1 MSFLTPAAF
10 VLAALLPVIIAMYLL
25 KLRRT
30 EQLVSSVYLWRRAV
44 RDIEANAPWQRL
56 RRNLLLILQLLFLA
70 ALILALARP
79 FTWTEGA
86 SGQALILILDT
97 SASMAAT
104 DVAPSRLEAARAQAR
119 QLVDGLPADARVTV
133 IAAGDGA
140 LVLLASSRDRRQA
153 HQTIDSLRAGS
164 GGSDLAAAL
173 ELASAV
179 AARQSDAEIVILSDG
194 RATLPE
200 RLAVEGRLRYLPQGI
215 SGDNQAIGTLSL
227 ELTPGG
233 ERLTAFAQVINYGD
247 AAAQRRLTLYAD
259 GQLVDAYDLDIP
271 PGGQRA
277 VVADDLPAGAEIV
290 EARLAGSDALS
301 LDDRAWAVQRSASR
315 AAVTLV
321 SEGNLFLETALSLLP
336 GLETTVVKPA
346 DFHQS
351 QSTSLPTT
359 QPLAHLTILDT
370 FVPLTATL
378 PVGNLFFIGPPRSTG
393 YFSVTGAVDQPAP
406 WPTSADDP
414 LLAHVDLTGVSV
426 LEAVRVPLPG
436 WARTVVAGDPSPGSG
451 QSPGESVPLLFAGET
466 DGRRVA
472 VLAFDLHRSD
482 LPLQV
487 AFPILMS
494 NLIGWL
500 APGSGAE
507 VPLQVAPGAAVSLS
521 LPPEVEAVAVRRP
534 DGSTARLEPEDRRVT
549 FADTAQ
555 LGVYQFT
562 WGEDARASLA
572 VNLFAP
578 AESDIR
584 PAGSLPL
591 VGAGEGGEA
600 APQQAR
606 REWWPSLAWLALALL
621 TVEWLVYHRASLTRL
636 WGRVK
641 GETSNVEG
649 GHV

>member
-1 MSFLTPAAF
+1 LTPAAF
-10 VLAALLPVIIAMYLL
+10 ALAALLPVIIAMYLL

-79 FTWTEGA
+79 FAWTEGA

-104 DVAPSRLEAARAQAR
+104 DVTPSRLETAQVQAR

-153 HQTIDSLRAGS
+153 HLTIDSLRAGS

-179 AARQSDAEIVILSDG
+179 AARQPDAEIVILSDG

-227 ELTPGG
+227 EPIPGS
-233 ERLTAFAQVINYGD
+233 ERLTAFAQVANYGD
-247 AAAQRRLTLYAD
+247 AAVQRRLTLYAD

-271 PGGQRA
+271 PGGQQA
-277 VVADDLPAGAEIV
+277 VVADDLPAGTEIV
-290 EARLAGSDALS
+290 EARLSGSDALS
-301 LDDRAWAVQRSASR
+301 LDDRAWAVYRSASR

-321 SEGNLFLETALSLLP
+321 SEGNLFLETALALLP
-336 GLETTVVKPA
+336 GLETTVVRPE
-346 DFHQS
+346 DWRIGE
-351 QSTSLPTT
+351 PEDR
-359 QPLAHLTILDT
+359 PVHLTILDAH
-370 FVPLTATL
+370 VPLTATTLTGLSASL
-378 PVGNLFFIGPPRSTG
+378 PSGNLFFIGPPRSTG
-393 YFSVTGAVDQPAP
+393 YFSVTGAVDQPVP

-426 LEAVRVPLPG
+426 LEAVRVPLPH
-436 WARTVVAGDPSPGSG
+436 WARAVVAGETADGTS
-451 QSPGESVPLLFAGET
+451 PLLFAGET

-472 VLAFDLHRSD
+472 VLTFDLHRSD

-500 APGSGAE
+500 APGSGGE
-507 VPLQVAPGAAVSLS
+507 VPLQVAPGAVVSLS
-521 LPPEVEAVAVRRP
+521 LPPEVESVAVRRP

-555 LGVYQFT
+555 LGVYQLT

-572 VNLFAP
+572 VNLFSP
-578 AESDIR
+578 AESDIQ

-606 REWWPSLAWLALALL
+606 REWWRPLAWLALALL
-621 TVEWLVYHRASLTRL
+621 TVEWLVYQRASLTRL

-641 GETSNVEG
+641 SETSNVKG
-649 GHV
+649 GHA